1 MMSRRFSLLACAALA
16 LVACE
21 DADAPLAPAWGKQR
35 CGHCS
40 MIVGDERFAAQ
51 AIDQQGDRLFF
62 DDVGC
67 LATYLHEHPQA
78 RHAWVLSRGS
88 WVDARKASF
97 RAGAKTPMD
106 YGFEAEPGGPVAW
119 NEVSVRANASRSG
132 DGR

>member
-1 MMSRRFSLLACAALA
+1 MINRRFLFLGCAAVTLA
-16 LVACE
+16 ACE
-21 DADAPLAPAWGKQR
+21 DVDAPLTPAWGKQR

-51 AIDQQGDRLFF
+51 AIDQRGDRLFF

-67 LATYLHEHPQA
+67 LASYVHEHPQA

-88 WVDARKASF
+88 WVDAQKASF

-106 YGFEAEPGGPVAW
+106 YGFEADPGGPVAW
-119 NEVSVRANASRSG
+119 SEVSARAIAPRSG
-132 DGR
+132 DRR